1 MGQAVVLRI
10 DGIEKH
16 FPRRGQPAMEAVGP
30 VSLDLHR
37 GELVS
42 IVGPSGCGKST
53 LLSIVAGL
61 TQPTSGR
68 LLIDGRL
75 PSGPGSDRGL
85 VFQSYT
91 LFPWLSVRDNVAFG
105 LKLAGKSRAEQRH
118 VAEHFILEMGLSGFA
133 GAYPRE
139 LSGGMQQRVAIARA
153 LATSPAV
160 LLMDEPF
167 GALDSQTRES
177 MQELL
182 LQVQSLENTTILFV
196 THDIDEALYLSDRV
210 FVMSPRPGQFLAEFE
225 PIGDRSER
233 DALRLSTAALQVK
246 REIHQLLRPPLVP
259 GGIVSGV

>member
-1 MGQAVVLRI
+1 VGQTVVLRV
-10 DGIEKH
+10 DGVEKR
-16 FPRRGQPAMEAVGP
+16 FSSRRGDPVHALGP
-30 VSLDLHR
+30 VSLDMHR

-53 LLSIVAGL
+53 LLTIIAGL
-61 TQPTSGR
+61 T
-68 LLIDGRL
+68 L
-75 PSGPGSDRGL
+75 PSAGVLSIEGQPISAPGADRGL

-91 LFPWLSVRDNVAFG
+91 LFPWLSVRANVAFG
-105 LKLAGKSRAEQRH
+105 LKLAGRPRAEQSAM
-118 VAEHFILEMGLSGFA
+118 AEHFIAEMGLAGFA
-133 GAYPRE
+133 DAYPRE

-182 LQVQSLENTTILFV
+182 LQVQSLEKTTILFV

-210 FVMSPRPGQFLAEFE
+210 LVMSLRPGRFLAEFQ

-233 DALRLSTAALQVK
+233 NDLRLSAATLDVK
-246 REIHQLLRPPLVP
+246 REIHQLLRAA
-259 GGIVSGV
+259 

>member
-1 MGQAVVLRI
+1 MGETVVLHVGGVEKRF
-10 DGIEKH
+10 DG
-16 FPRRGQPAMEAVGP
+16 RGEQVHALGP
-30 VSLDLHR
+30 LSLDLFR

-53 LLSIVAGL
+53 LLTIIAGL
-61 TQPTSGR
+61 MPPSAGG
-68 LLIDGRL
+68 LSIEGNPL
-75 PSGPGSDRGL
+75 SGPGADRGL

-105 LKLAGKSRAEQRH
+105 LKLAGRPRAEQRS
-118 VAEHFILEMGLSGFA
+118 VAEHFIEEMGLSGFDN
-133 GAYPRE
+133 AYPRE

-153 LATSPAV
+153 MATSPAV

-182 LQVQSLENTTILFV
+182 LQVQNVERTTILFV

-210 FVMSPRPGQFLAEFE
+210 LVMSPRPGRFLAEFQ

-233 DALRLSTAALQVK
+233 DGLRLSAATLDVK
-246 REIHQLLRPPLVP
+246 REIHQLLR
-259 GGIVSGV
+259 GAHGV